1 MKGVIMDNKHSILY
15 LILVLVV
22 INCGAKSGPNLS
34 PDASKKTIMSSPD
47 WFLNPPY
54 KEGFKSNA
62 SSATSQD
69 MQLAID
75 KARTSASTTLAGM
88 IESEWNALIKRLQE
102 ETGLEE
108 NSKLIDQFSSTQE
121 QVISKRLND
130 INVSK
135 REVME
140 EKTDD
145 GKKIYRAY
153 VLVEYDEGAAQ
164 KRMLEQIKADEQLYN
179 AMRATELYEEMNKKV
194 EEYRKRYSNE

>member
-1 MKGVIMDNKHSILY
+1 MNKKHSILY
-15 LILVLVV
+15 IFLILII
-22 INCGAKSGPNLS
+22 INCGAKSGPDLS
-34 PDASKKTIMSSPD
+34 PDASKQTIKSSPD

-88 IESEWNALIKRLQE
+88 IESEWNSLVKRVQE

-140 EKTDD
+140 ERTDG

>member
-1 MKGVIMDNKHSILY
+1 MDNKHSILY

>member
-1 MKGVIMDNKHSILY
+1 MDNKHSILY
-15 LILVLVV
+15 LILALVV